1 LNWEGERSEMATT
14 PNAAAPSDFTAH
26 PQTLQR
32 RKVGADDIAHLITL
46 IAAATLLLLAVM
58 LVYQLWV
65 LSGEAR
71 SKFGWR
77 FFLTSTWDPVAGEFG
92 ALPFIYGTLVTS
104 AVALLIAVPLG
115 VGGAI
120 FLAELAPPKLSAS
133 LTFVS
138 DLLAAV
144 PSVIY
149 GLLGVFL
156 LVPVMRTTIQPALK
170 STLGFLPFFKGP
182 SYGIGFL
189 TAGIVL
195 AIMIVP
201 FVLSVSREVLLAV
214 PRDQREAALGL
225 GATKW
230 ESTWKVVVPA
240 ARIGIFGS
248 VFLALARALGETM
261 AVTMVIGNNP
271 KISASLFSPGYSIA
285 SVLANEFSEATGNL
299 YLSALIELG
308 LVLFLLTF
316 VLNGLARLL
325 ILVTTARGS
334 GVLPT

>member
-1 LNWEGERSEMATT
+1 MATT
-14 PNAAAPSDFTAH
+14 PNAATPADFSAN
-26 PQTLQR
+26 PRSLLR
-32 RKVGADDIAHLITL
+32 RWTGADEIAHLVTL
-46 IAAATLLLLAVM
+46 IAAAILLLIAVL

-71 SKFGWR
+71 SKFGWT
-77 FFLTSTWDPVAGEFG
+77 FFLTRTWDPVAGDFG
-92 ALPFIYGTLVTS
+92 ALPFIYGTLITS
-104 AVALLIAVPLG
+104 AVSLLIAVPLG

-120 FLAELAPPKLSAS
+120 FLAELAPPKLSSS

-156 LVPVMRTTIQPALK
+156 LVPLMRTTFQPALK
-170 STLGFLPFFKGP
+170 KAFGFLPLFQGP
-182 SYGIGFL
+182 AYGIGFL
-189 TAGIVL
+189 TAGMVL
-195 AIMIVP
+195 AVMVVP

-214 PRDQREAALGL
+214 PRDQREAALAL

-230 ESTWKVVVPA
+230 ESTWRVVVPA

-285 SVLANEFSEATGNL
+285 AVLANEFSEATGNL

-325 ILVTTARGS
+325 ILVTTKSGS